1 MLLNKL
7 SLEPG
12 EEILKVVR
20 KHWFIIT
27 TQLIG
32 AFMTA
37 IVPLILL
44 GFFIELPKFVG
55 GLEIN
60 VGGHALIITFGVAT
74 WLLLSTFSAFVVWTH
89 YYLDL
94 WVITDRRIIAV
105 EQIHFFNRT
114 VAIFRLERMQDI
126 EFSIKGLLQTFF
138 NFGTLSAQTAGH
150 LEANFNSSGM
160 PNPDELQN
168 IIQKAMDAR
177 LTELN
182 NKPNL
187 SGASNS
193 SGE

>member
-1 MLLNKL
+1 MLLDKL

-12 EEILKVVR
+12 EEVLKVVR

-27 TQLIG
+27 AELIG
-32 AFMTA
+32 AVMTA

-44 GFFIELPKFVG
+44 GVFLELPKAFEVSG
-55 GLEIN
+55 ITTE
-60 VGGHALIITFGVAT
+60 GHAPILTFAAAT
-74 WLLLSTFSAFVVWTH
+74 WLLLSTMSAFVVWTH

-94 WVITDRRIIAV
+94 WVITDRRIISV
-105 EQIHFFNRT
+105 EQIHFFNRN

-126 EFSIKGLLQTFF
+126 EFSVKGLLQTFF

-150 LEANFNSSGM
+150 S
-160 PNPDELQN
+160 
-168 IIQKAMDAR
+168 
-177 LTELN
+177 ELN

-187 SGASNS
+187 SKSVEA

>member
-1 MLLNKL
+1 MLINKL

-12 EEILKVVR
+12 EEVLKIAR

-37 IVPLILL
+37 IVPLIML
-44 GFFIELPKFVG
+44 GFFVELPKFVG
-55 GLEIN
+55 GPEIN
-60 VGGHALIITFGVAT
+60 LSGHAPIITFGVAV
-74 WLLLSTFSAFVVWTH
+74 WLLLSTLSAFVVWTH

-105 EQIHFFNRT
+105 EQIYFFNRN
-114 VAIFRLERMQDI
+114 VAIFRLERLQDI
-126 EFSIKGLLQTFF
+126 EFTIKGLIPTFF

-150 LEANFNSSGM
+150 QEANFKSTGM
-160 PNPDELQN
+160 PSPDELQN

-177 LTELN
+177 LTDLN

-187 SGASNS
+187 SATFESA
-193 SGE
+193 GE

>member
-1 MLLNKL
+1 MLLDKL

-12 EEILKVVR
+12 EEVLKVVR

-32 AFMTA
+32 VAMTA
-37 IVPLILL
+37 VIPLIMIGL
-44 GFFIELPKFVG
+44 FIELPRFVG
-55 GLEIN
+55 GTAISTE
-60 VGGHALIITFGVAT
+60 GHGALITFGVAT
-74 WLLLSTFSAFVVWTH
+74 WLLLSTTSAFVVWTH

-105 EQIHFFNRT
+105 EQIHFFNRN

-126 EFSIKGLLQTFF
+126 EFSVKGLIQTFF
-138 NFGTLSAQTAGH
+138 NYGTLTAQTAGH
-150 LEANFNSSGM
+150 VEANFKSTGM

-187 SGASNS
+187 SGAFDA
-193 SGE
+193 GE

>member
-20 KHWFIIT
+20 KHWLIIV
-27 TQLIG
+27 TQLVG
-32 AFMTA
+32 AAMTA
-37 IVPLILL
+37 VIPLILL
-44 GFFIELPKFVG
+44 GFFIELPRFVG
-55 GLEIN
+55 GTAISTE
-60 VGGHALIITFGVAT
+60 GHVPLISFAVAT
-74 WLLLSTFSAFVVWTH
+74 WLLLSTLSAFVVWTH

-105 EQIHFFNRT
+105 EQIHFFNRN

-126 EFSIKGLLQTFF
+126 EFTIRGLIQTFF
-138 NFGTLSAQTAGH
+138 NFGTLTAQTAGH
-150 LEANFNSSGM
+150 VEANFKSTGM

-187 SGASNS
+187 SHAFDA
-193 SGE
+193 GE

>member
-20 KHWFIIT
+20 KHWFIIV

-44 GFFIELPKFVG
+44 GFFVELPKFVG
-55 GLEIN
+55 GPEIN
-60 VGGHALIITFGVAT
+60 VANHAPIISFGVAT
-74 WLLLSTFSAFVVWTH
+74 WLLLSTFSGFVVWTH

-94 WVITDRRIIAV
+94 WIITDRRIIAI
-105 EQIHFFNRT
+105 EQIHFFNRN
-114 VAIFRLERMQDI
+114 VAIFRLERLQDI
-126 EFSIKGLLQTFF
+126 EFSIKGLIQTFF
-138 NFGTLSAQTAGH
+138 NFGLLRAQTAGH
-150 LEANFNSSGM
+150 MEANFSSTGM

-168 IIQKAMDAR
+168 IIQKAMDSR
-177 LTELN
+177 LTDLN

-187 SGASNS
+187 SG
-193 SGE
+193 E

>member
-1 MLLNKL
+1 MLLDKL

-20 KHWFIIT
+20 KHWLLIT

-32 AFMTA
+32 ALLTA
-37 IVPLILL
+37 VVPLILL
-44 GFFIELPKFVG
+44 GLFIELPRLIG
-55 GLEIN
+55 GPVLHTEN
-60 VGGHALIITFGVAT
+60 YTPLISFGVT
-74 WLLLSTFSAFVVWTH
+74 IWLLLATLSAFVVWTH

-105 EQIHFFNRT
+105 DQIHFFNRN
-114 VAIFRLERMQDI
+114 VAIFRLERLQDI
-126 EFSIKGLLQTFF
+126 EFTIKGLIPTFF

-150 LEANFNSSGM
+150 QEANFKNTGM

-177 LTELN
+177 LTDLN

-187 SGASNS
+187 SSFDSA
-193 SGE
+193 GE